1 MMKQKVLFFDI
12 DGTLIWSYGG
22 IQEIPQGVQK
32 ELKRLKEQG
41 HKLFICSGRPKA
53 MLDQKWWDGTFDG
66 YVLNNGGYVEI
77 DGKSIYENRMDYE
90 LCLKTA
96 NMLEELHCDYMIATA
111 NHLYIDPSYK
121 ELYNFFVQNGH
132 FKDLFTTKFDRN
144 EVLKRAIKI
153 EANVTNKDR
162 EKIENYIQNDF
173 GYVINFDEH
182 GSDNAF
188 EFYSPTISKATGIQ
202 KVLDYYHLD
211 QDDTYAFGDG
221 ENDLEM
227 IDFCRVGVA
236 MGNACD
242 VLKEKANTIQKVTV
256 VIAFIGSLFV
266 IKPSIHFVSNI
277 NSFIG
282 VLGAMGAGIA
292 YTCVRKLGQQGVAGA
307 KIVFFFSLFSCLS
320 VIPYLIFHFQP
331 MTLQQIGCL
340 LMAGLMAAGGQFSI
354 TNAYTYAPAKE
365 ISIYDYTQVIF
376 AALLGFFLLNQVPD
390 VYSVIGYIII
400 IGVAFW
406 NFMKQKRCV

>member
-1 MMKQKVLFFDI
+1 MKQKVLFFDI

-132 FKDLFTTKFDRN
+132 FEDLFTTKFDRN

-162 EKIENYIQNDF
+162 EKIEKYIQNDF

-320 VIPYLIFHFQP
+320 VVPYLISHFQP

>member
-1 MMKQKVLFFDI
+1 MKQKVLFFDI

-256 VIAFIGSLFV
+256 MIAFIGSLFV

-320 VIPYLIFHFQP
+320 VVPYLILHFQP

-340 LMAGLMAAGGQFSI
+340 LMAGLMATGGQFSI

>member
-1 MMKQKVLFFDI
+1 MSSRNKGICFIILSAFSFALMGACVRLAGDVPSIQKSFFRNLVAFFVALIMIVRSGDGFEIKKGNLGYMVLRATF
-12 DGTLIWSYGG
+12 GTLG
-22 IQEIPQGVQK
+22 ILCNFYAVDH
-32 ELKRLKEQG
+32 LLVSDASMLN
-41 HKLFICSGRPKA
+41 KLSP
-53 MLDQKWWDGTFDG
+53 
-66 YVLNNGGYVEI
+66 
-77 DGKSIYENRMDYE
+77 
-90 LCLKTA
+90 
-96 NMLEELHCDYMIATA
+96 
-111 NHLYIDPSYK
+111 
-121 ELYNFFVQNGH
+121 FFVII
-132 FKDLFTTKFDRN
+132 FSSLF
-144 EVLKRAIKI
+144 
-153 EANVTNKDR
+153 
-162 EKIENYIQNDF
+162 
-173 GYVINFDEH
+173 
-182 GSDNAF
+182 
-188 EFYSPTISKATGIQ
+188 
-202 KVLDYYHLD
+202 
-211 QDDTYAFGDG
+211 
-221 ENDLEM
+221 
-227 IDFCRVGVA
+227 
-236 MGNACD
+236 
-242 VLKEKANTIQKVTV
+242 LKEKANTIQKVTV

-320 VIPYLIFHFQP
+320 VVPYLIFHFQP
-331 MTLQQIGCL
+331 MSLQQIGCL

>member
-1 MMKQKVLFFDI
+1 MKQKVLFFDI

-132 FKDLFTTKFDRN
+132 FEDLFTTKFDRN

-162 EKIENYIQNDF
+162 EKIEI
-173 GYVINFDEH
+173 
-182 GSDNAF
+182 
-188 EFYSPTISKATGIQ
+188 ISK
-202 KVLDYYHLD
+202 
-211 QDDTYAFGDG
+211 
-221 ENDLEM
+221 M
-227 IDFCRVGVA
+227 ILVMLLILMNMA
-236 MGNACD
+236 
-242 VLKEKANTIQKVTV
+242 
-256 VIAFIGSLFV
+256 VI
-266 IKPSIHFVSNI
+266 
-277 NSFIG
+277 
-282 VLGAMGAGIA
+282 M
-292 YTCVRKLGQQGVAGA
+292 
-307 KIVFFFSLFSCLS
+307 
-320 VIPYLIFHFQP
+320 
-331 MTLQQIGCL
+331 
-340 LMAGLMAAGGQFSI
+340 
-354 TNAYTYAPAKE
+354 
-365 ISIYDYTQVIF
+365 
-376 AALLGFFLLNQVPD
+376 LLNFIHQQFQKQQVFKKFL
-390 VYSVIGYIII
+390 III
-400 IGVAFW
+400 I
-406 NFMKQKRCV
+406 

>member
-1 MMKQKVLFFDI
+1 MKEKVLFFDI
-12 DGTLIWSYGG
+12 DGTLVCSQMG
-22 IQEIPQGVQK
+22 IYEIPLGVKQQ
-32 ELKRLKEQG
+32 LNRLKKQG

-53 MLDQKWWDGTFDG
+53 MLDEKWLDGTFDG
-66 YVLNNGGYVEI
+66 YILNNGGYVEI

-121 ELYNFFVQNGH
+121 ELYNFFVQKGH
-132 FKDLFTTKFDRN
+132 FEDLFTIKFDRN

-162 EKIENYIQNDF
+162 EKIEKYIQNDF

-202 KVLDYYHLD
+202 KILDYYHLN
-211 QDDTYAFGDG
+211 QDDTYAFCDG

-227 IDFCRVGVA
+227 IEFCRVGVA

-242 VLKEKANTIQKVTV
+242 LLKAKANIICKSV
-256 VIAFIGSLFV
+256 VDDGLEDILKILF
-266 IKPSIHFVSNI
+266 N
-277 NSFIG
+277 
-282 VLGAMGAGIA
+282 
-292 YTCVRKLGQQGVAGA
+292 
-307 KIVFFFSLFSCLS
+307 
-320 VIPYLIFHFQP
+320 
-331 MTLQQIGCL
+331 
-340 LMAGLMAAGGQFSI
+340 
-354 TNAYTYAPAKE
+354 
-365 ISIYDYTQVIF
+365 D
-376 AALLGFFLLNQVPD
+376 
-390 VYSVIGYIII
+390 
-400 IGVAFW
+400 
-406 NFMKQKRCV
+406 

>member
-1 MMKQKVLFFDI
+1 MKQKVLFFDI

-96 NMLEELHCDYMIATA
+96 NMLEDLHCDYMIATA

-153 EANVTNKDR
+153 EANVTNNDR
-162 EKIENYIQNDF
+162 EKIENYIKNDF

-202 KVLDYYHLD
+202 KVLNYYHLD
-211 QDDTYAFGDG
+211 QDDTYAFCDG

-227 IDFCRVGVA
+227 IEFCRVGVA

-242 VLKEKANTIQKVTV
+242 LLKAKANIVCKSIVDDGLEDVLKI
-256 VIAFIGSLFV
+256 
-266 IKPSIHFVSNI
+266 
-277 NSFIG
+277 
-282 VLGAMGAGIA
+282 
-292 YTCVRKLGQQGVAGA
+292 
-307 KIVFFFSLFSCLS
+307 LFS
-320 VIPYLIFHFQP
+320 
-331 MTLQQIGCL
+331 
-340 LMAGLMAAGGQFSI
+340 
-354 TNAYTYAPAKE
+354 E
-365 ISIYDYTQVIF
+365 
-376 AALLGFFLLNQVPD
+376 
-390 VYSVIGYIII
+390 
-400 IGVAFW
+400 
-406 NFMKQKRCV
+406 

>member
-1 MMKQKVLFFDI
+1 MKQKVLFFDI

-162 EKIENYIQNDF
+162 EKIEKYIQNDF
-173 GYVINFDEH
+173 GYVINFDEQ
-182 GSDNAF
+182 GRDKAF
-188 EFYSPTISKATGIQ
+188 EF
-202 KVLDYYHLD
+202 
-211 QDDTYAFGDG
+211 
-221 ENDLEM
+221 
-227 IDFCRVGVA
+227 
-236 MGNACD
+236 
-242 VLKEKANTIQKVTV
+242 
-256 VIAFIGSLFV
+256 
-266 IKPSIHFVSNI
+266 
-277 NSFIG
+277 
-282 VLGAMGAGIA
+282 
-292 YTCVRKLGQQGVAGA
+292 
-307 KIVFFFSLFSCLS
+307 
-320 VIPYLIFHFQP
+320 
-331 MTLQQIGCL
+331 
-340 LMAGLMAAGGQFSI
+340 
-354 TNAYTYAPAKE
+354 
-365 ISIYDYTQVIF
+365 
-376 AALLGFFLLNQVPD
+376 
-390 VYSVIGYIII
+390 
-400 IGVAFW
+400 
-406 NFMKQKRCV
+406 

>member
-1 MMKQKVLFFDI
+1 MKEKVLFFDI
-12 DGTLIWSYGG
+12 DGTLVCSQMG
-22 IQEIPQGVQK
+22 IYEIPLGVKQQ
-32 ELKRLKEQG
+32 LNRLKKQG

-53 MLDQKWWDGTFDG
+53 MLDEKWLDGTFDG
-66 YVLNNGGYVEI
+66 YIL
-77 DGKSIYENRMDYE
+77 RMDYE

-132 FKDLFTTKFDRN
+132 FENLFTIKFDRN

-162 EKIENYIQNDF
+162 EKIEKYIQNDF

-202 KVLDYYHLD
+202 KVLDYYHLN
-211 QDDTYAFGDG
+211 QNDTYAFGDG

-227 IDFCRVGVA
+227 IEFCRVGVA

-242 VLKEKANTIQKVTV
+242 LLKVKANIICKSV
-256 VIAFIGSLFV
+256 VDDGLEDIL
-266 IKPSIHFVSNI
+266 
-277 NSFIG
+277 
-282 VLGAMGAGIA
+282 
-292 YTCVRKLGQQGVAGA
+292 
-307 KIVFFFSLFSCLS
+307 KILFS
-320 VIPYLIFHFQP
+320 
-331 MTLQQIGCL
+331 
-340 LMAGLMAAGGQFSI
+340 
-354 TNAYTYAPAKE
+354 
-365 ISIYDYTQVIF
+365 D
-376 AALLGFFLLNQVPD
+376 
-390 VYSVIGYIII
+390 
-400 IGVAFW
+400 
-406 NFMKQKRCV
+406 

>member
-1 MMKQKVLFFDI
+1 
-12 DGTLIWSYGG
+12 
-22 IQEIPQGVQK
+22 
-32 ELKRLKEQG
+32 
-41 HKLFICSGRPKA
+41 
-53 MLDQKWWDGTFDG
+53 MLDEKWLDGTFDG
-66 YVLNNGGYVEI
+66 YILNNGGYVEI

-202 KVLDYYHLD
+202 KVLDYYHLN
-211 QDDTYAFGDG
+211 QNDTYAFGDG

-227 IDFCRVGVA
+227 IEFCRVGVA

-242 VLKEKANTIQKVTV
+242 LLKVKANIICK
-256 VIAFIGSLFV
+256 
-266 IKPSIHFVSNI
+266 SIVDDGLEDI
-277 NSFIG
+277 
-282 VLGAMGAGIA
+282 L
-292 YTCVRKLGQQGVAGA
+292 
-307 KIVFFFSLFSCLS
+307 KILFS
-320 VIPYLIFHFQP
+320 
-331 MTLQQIGCL
+331 
-340 LMAGLMAAGGQFSI
+340 
-354 TNAYTYAPAKE
+354 
-365 ISIYDYTQVIF
+365 D
-376 AALLGFFLLNQVPD
+376 
-390 VYSVIGYIII
+390 
-400 IGVAFW
+400 
-406 NFMKQKRCV
+406 

>member
-1 MMKQKVLFFDI
+1 MKQKVLFFDI

-132 FKDLFTTKFDRN
+132 FEDLFTTKFDRN

-320 VIPYLIFHFQP
+320 VVPYLIFHFQP

>member
-1 MMKQKVLFFDI
+1 MKQKVLFFDI

-153 EANVTNKDR
+153 EANVTNNDREKIENYIKNDFGYVINFDEHGSDNAFEFYSPTISKATGIQKVLNYYHLDQDDTYAFGDGENDLEMIEFCRVGVAMGNACDLLKAKANIVCKSIVDDGLEDVLKRAIKIEANVTNKDR

-227 IDFCRVGVA
+227 IEFCRVGVA

-242 VLKEKANTIQKVTV
+242 VLKEKANIICK
-256 VIAFIGSLFV
+256 
-266 IKPSIHFVSNI
+266 SIVDD
-277 NSFIG
+277 G
-282 VLGAMGAGIA
+282 LEDVL
-292 YTCVRKLGQQGVAGA
+292 
-307 KIVFFFSLFSCLS
+307 KILFS
-320 VIPYLIFHFQP
+320 
-331 MTLQQIGCL
+331 
-340 LMAGLMAAGGQFSI
+340 
-354 TNAYTYAPAKE
+354 E
-365 ISIYDYTQVIF
+365 
-376 AALLGFFLLNQVPD
+376 
-390 VYSVIGYIII
+390 
-400 IGVAFW
+400 
-406 NFMKQKRCV
+406 